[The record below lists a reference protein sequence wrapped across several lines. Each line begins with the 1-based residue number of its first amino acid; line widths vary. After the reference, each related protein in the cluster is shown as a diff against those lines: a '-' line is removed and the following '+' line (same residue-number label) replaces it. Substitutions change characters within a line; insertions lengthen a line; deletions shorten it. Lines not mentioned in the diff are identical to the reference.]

1 MLQCASGQSPAYKW
15 HFRCAVQS
23 SISSSASGPCPTGP
37 YISWWPSVL
46 QVSSRSTL
54 QAIGIGCGK
63 ESGAPRL
70 PLGTFIVSACFND
83 LFRVASHFFSASSF
97 PLLACKSRPW
107 RHWFSRYDR
116 GVLAANMCSSLC
128 STGNTNLFGLIAT
141 NENSTWE
148 DQMRQD
154 QLDQPALGHC
164 SARSLQSQPP
174 VSNRRHKCRSIS
186 PKQETYNALMEG

>member
-1 MLQCASGQSPAYKW
+1 MKKN
-15 HFRCAVQS
+15 RKIT
-23 SISSSASGPCPTGP
+23 ISSMLSMFKQKLYCLFTLFYHYTCCSSDYYSKLLACFNVLQVKAQPTSDTSDAPCKVP

-107 RHWFSRYDR
+107 RH
-116 GVLAANMCSSLC
+116 
-128 STGNTNLFGLIAT
+128 
-141 NENSTWE
+141 
-148 DQMRQD
+148 
-154 QLDQPALGHC
+154 
-164 SARSLQSQPP
+164 
-174 VSNRRHKCRSIS
+174 
-186 PKQETYNALMEG
+186 